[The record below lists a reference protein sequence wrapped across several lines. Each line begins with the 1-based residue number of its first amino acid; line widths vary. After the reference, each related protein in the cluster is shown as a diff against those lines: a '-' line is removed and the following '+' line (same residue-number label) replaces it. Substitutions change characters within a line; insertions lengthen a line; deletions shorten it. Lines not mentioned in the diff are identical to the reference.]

1 MSNENWVSNENV
13 TAWRKS
19 ALKCSHDRLEHE
31 KRLKKAGK
39 KLVRIPHPISP
50 RCFIEKWI

>member
-1 MSNENWVSNENV
+1 MNNENWVSNENL

-31 KRLKKAGK
+31 KKLKKAGK
-39 KLVRIPHPISP
+39 KQVLIPHPTSP
-50 RCFIEKWI
+50 RCFIEKWV